1 MTNLKPFAKIVKRI
15 IDHRQS
21 GTVLDVGAG
30 EGQHALFLASQGFDV
45 TVLDTTDGHF
55 KKIEEEASAQGV
67 KLSCILGNVLSLH
80 ELQKSFDIVICTSV
94 LHFLTTDEI
103 LRAVAELKDVTN
115 EQGLNVVSAHTV
127 KNEGEV
133 RAHLFAE
140 GELKEHY
147 ADWNIL
153 YDWEGLGGPFETK
166 TGEVIQRHRAEVI
179 AEKSSR

>member
-1 MTNLKPFAKIVKRI
+1 MTNLKPFAKIIKRI
-15 IDHRQS
+15 IDYRQN
-21 GTVLDVGAG
+21 GTVLDVGTG

-45 TVLDTTDGHF
+45 TVLDISNCNF
-55 KKIEEEASAQGV
+55 QKIEEEARAQGV
-67 KLSCILGNVLSLH
+67 KVSCVVGNVLSLH

-94 LHFLTTDEI
+94 LHFLTTEEI
-103 LRAVAELKDVTN
+103 VWAVVELKDATN

-127 KNEGEV
+127 KNEGEI
-133 RAHLFAE
+133 RTHLFAE

-166 TGEVIQRHRAEVI
+166 TGEVIQRHRAELI
-179 AEKSSR
+179 AQKV